1 MRHLY
6 KLWIAF
12 FVVTLFFLIQHYFY
26 LGWDFAVFVLNG
38 EYWFS
43 NGIFFEA
50 TRAPLVP
57 FILGVLGIVFGR
69 FAEYIYIVLVSLL
82 FLYSSVKLAEA
93 LKFNKEW
100 FYILSL
106 NAAVLCLGLF
116 EGSELLSFALLE
128 LFVAS
133 LILNKNSGL
142 FLGLACLVRYT
153 NGIFLVLLL
162 FHKKVRKILWNCF
175 LFTLPFIPWF
185 LYNWIKYGNPL
196 TSIVDSL
203 ALNMFY
209 RYYIVSTF
217 SWSNLLL
224 SLNYLIP
231 FILIG
236 LFYYFYKKK
245 YLKRK
250 GFVMLAVTLLTV
262 YSVYSIKANV
272 LRYMF
277 PLFIPGFY
285 FAYLGLR
292 KYKEYI
298 LVSFLV
304 FALIFSCFYGLE
316 FSREK
321 WQEYV
326 EKGAE
331 LGCGVKSNIWPIL
344 NYYGV
349 VAESAP
355 KEELVEY
362 YIDEGYYIL
371 LAYSAREPTYT
382 LDSEFLHQ
390 FPVYF
395 EDSRMIIL
403 GSGCAEINTVDKLYL
418 DELNESIYLIH
429 NYTIETD
436 PYQVLLDKFIS

>member
-1 MRHLY
+1 M
-6 KLWIAF
+6 
-12 FVVTLFFLIQHYFY
+12 
-26 LGWDFAVFVLNG
+26 
-38 EYWFS
+38 
-43 NGIFFEA
+43 
-50 TRAPLVP
+50 
-57 FILGVLGIVFGR
+57 
-69 FAEYIYIVLVSLL
+69 
-82 FLYSSVKLAEA
+82 
-93 LKFNKEW
+93 
-100 FYILSL
+100 
-106 NAAVLCLGLF
+106 
-116 EGSELLSFALLE
+116 
-128 LFVAS
+128 
-133 LILNKNSGL
+133 
-142 FLGLACLVRYT
+142 
-153 NGIFLVLLL
+153 
-162 FHKKVRKILWNCF
+162 
-175 LFTLPFIPWF
+175 
-185 LYNWIKYGNPL
+185 
-196 TSIVDSL
+196 
-203 ALNMFY
+203 
-209 RYYIVSTF
+209 
-217 SWSNLLL
+217 
-224 SLNYLIP
+224 
-231 FILIG
+231 
-236 LFYYFYKKK
+236 
-245 YLKRK
+245 
-250 GFVMLAVTLLTV
+250 
-262 YSVYSIKANV
+262 
-272 LRYMF
+272 
-277 PLFIPGFY
+277 
-285 FAYLGLR
+285 
-292 KYKEYI
+292 
-298 LVSFLV
+298 V